1 MLPAM
6 LAILVAAMAALPVI
20 AQDEDDSDR
29 RVEIRIEDGRV
40 WVNGEEVPEGTNLQ
54 EYLEERGFGE
64 ITVTTDDGDNRSIVV
79 MRGDHVRPNAYIDRK
94 SIRRADDVVVAR
106 PNFMYGFDGAF
117 DTLKDLDLA
126 ADLHSG
132 FGGIMMGATSPEMAE
147 KERESR
153 ELARRAR
160 EATGSER
167 AQLDREL
174 ETLLNDI
181 FEMKLEVRRERVGRL
196 QDRLAEQQDALAERE
211 NDQAE
216 IVERRKAELL
226 GQNSRYDW

>member
-6 LAILVAAMAALPVI
+6 LAILVASLAALPAI

-29 RVEIRIEDGRV
+29 RVEIRIEDGRI
-40 WVNGEEVPEGTNLQ
+40 WVNGEEVPEGTALQ
-54 EYLEERGFGE
+54 EYLDERGFGD
-64 ITVTTDDGDNRSIVV
+64 ITVTTDGGDNRTIVV
-79 MRGDHVRPNAYIDRK
+79 THDDHARPNVYFDRK
-94 SIRRADDVVVAR
+94 SIRRPDDVVVAR
-106 PNFMYGFDGAF
+106 PNFMYNFDGAF

-126 ADLHSG
+126 VDLHDG
-132 FGGIMMGATSPEMAE
+132 FGGIMLGATSPEMAE

-153 ELARRAR
+153 DLARRAR

-167 AQLDREL
+167 AQLEREL
-174 ETLLNDI
+174 EALLSDI
-181 FEMKLEVRRERVGRL
+181 FEMKLEVRRERVERL
-196 QDRLAEQQDALAERE
+196 QDRLVEQQEALAERE
-211 NDQAE
+211 NDRAE